1 MLWLY
6 TQSPHKVSIDYTL
19 LKLSVHQMF
28 AQSLQ
33 DSESQLHVSNMWFS
47 RKPSKITESC
57 KKVQLGAQF
66 CLIYLLLFSTCFGH
80 PFAPHQEKITVSMRH
95 SCLSLCHF
103 FVRYKAN
110 AGVKLAKMGHG
121 PHSSKLV
128 VICVVLLL
136 FVLFYVILYFCCS
149 IICV

>member
-95 SCLSLCHF
+95 SCLSLR
-103 FVRYKAN
+103 VGGVWSAN
-110 AGVKLAKMGHG
+110 RPDATHTEWQIPVSHGYSNFLLMMGTWMPETRG
-121 PHSSKLV
+121 EEK
-128 VICVVLLL
+128 
-136 FVLFYVILYFCCS
+136 
-149 IICV
+149 